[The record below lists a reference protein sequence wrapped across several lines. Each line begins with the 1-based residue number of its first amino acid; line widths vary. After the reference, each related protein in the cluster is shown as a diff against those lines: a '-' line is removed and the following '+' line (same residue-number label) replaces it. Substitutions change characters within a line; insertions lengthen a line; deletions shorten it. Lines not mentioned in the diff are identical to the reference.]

1 MSGEN
6 TNHGVQITGS
16 HVNAGA
22 IAGGKGASASAH
34 HVNMASDGAG
44 LEDVRDL
51 LAALAEELRTP
62 PPEVTEPEVMTAIV
76 TSAQT
81 EAAKERPNLQT
92 LSRLLRALM
101 NGAGNVASLA
111 TAISAVQHAVSA
123 LL

>member
-1 MSGEN
+1 
-6 TNHGVQITGS
+6 
-16 HVNAGA
+16 
-22 IAGGKGASASAH
+22 
-34 HVNMASDGAG
+34 MASDGAG